1 MVSIHN
7 INTRAYIAGI
17 KVLTPGPST
26 IDTWWVSYD
35 DNSLYTKV
43 AILSIPYTRT
53 PLPKYKC
60 YRIVLL

>member
-43 AILSIPYTRT
+43 AILSIPYR
-53 PLPKYKC
+53 Y
-60 YRIVLL
+60 